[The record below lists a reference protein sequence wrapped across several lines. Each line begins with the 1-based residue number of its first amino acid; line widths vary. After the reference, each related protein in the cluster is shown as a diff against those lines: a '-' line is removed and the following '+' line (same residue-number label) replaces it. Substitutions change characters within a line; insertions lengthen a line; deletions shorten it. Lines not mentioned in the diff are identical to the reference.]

1 MGRALIEKSIFFL
14 FVSIILILTI
24 SNGIAAD
31 SIRGVVT
38 DKSTGKP
45 LLNVNVSIL
54 GTSLGAASD
63 KDGQFVIKNVPAG
76 VYTIQLSSVGYKTVT
91 LSNIKLIQ
99 GETTRI
105 DIELQPTV
113 LETPE
118 IVVTA
123 TRREGLLENTP
134 EITFITNARTI
145 EAMGAKEVGDVL
157 PYLPGVSVEGG
168 TGSGQP
174 FKKNVSINGLP
185 AIYSLV
191 MVDGVRLLSSHFHT
205 GTNVNMVPPE
215 NIERIELVKGAAS
228 AQYGSDGIGGVLN
241 IITKRGSDKP
251 ALSFMSYGGSQNTS
265 HTGLSII
272 GSINQNISHSIFTSW
287 EQSDGLPIKMP
298 EFRKDA
304 LNYTLFTIMDRVDAQ
319 ISKDIETSASVH
331 YASTATPYKSSP
343 YYSWLI
349 TPRLDMRYNVSE
361 NFNIRTSGYFSQWKS
376 ERNNELNEITSP
388 EITFGYGGLK
398 NHFFLAG
405 AEYIYR
411 KFERNRVSIN
421 GQHTYGLFL
430 QDEFTPW
437 SSLSILAALRMD
449 KVEEIDPVISPKL
462 SFLYKFNSALRLRT
476 SIGRG
481 FRAPTVQELYETLYS
496 HPGDIHF
503 RAGNRD
509 LKPEYSTS
517 LTAGIEWKPYEQI
530 SLMVNGYSSFID
542 NMITPVDHGL
552 EDPTLYFSHEEI
564 SFVRDSLVYI
574 YRRENIHKAIVKGI
588 EFKAQWNIFSDYR
601 VEGGMS
607 IIHNENKDTKK
618 SLPYYPGKN
627 FSLSL
632 IGEEQIS
639 KNFSIKG
646 FIGLMA
652 TNDRKIWR
660 FKHDQEQEV
669 GLNDYQKLDASLSLV
684 FAKKYEVFFNVDN
697 ILAQELHMYEDVEL
711 LTEGQRLFRCGFRI
725 RAF

>member
-1 MGRALIEKSIFFL
+1 
-14 FVSIILILTI
+14 
-24 SNGIAAD
+24 
-31 SIRGVVT
+31 
-38 DKSTGKP
+38 
-45 LLNVNVSIL
+45 LNVNVAIL

-63 KDGQFVIKNVPAG
+63 KDGQFLIKDVPSG
-76 VYTIQLSSVGYKTVT
+76 VYTIQITSMGYEPIT
-91 LSNIKLIQ
+91 LRNIELIQ
-99 GETTRI
+99 GQTTQI
-105 DIELQPTV
+105 DVGLQPTV
-113 LETPE
+113 LETEE

-134 EITFITNARTI
+134 EITFITTARKI
-145 EAMGAKEVGDVL
+145 AAMGAKEVGDVL

-174 FKKNVSINGLP
+174 FKKNVSINGMP

-191 MVDGVRLLSSHFHT
+191 LVDGVRLLSSHFHT
-205 GTNVNMVPPE
+205 GTNVNMVAPE

-241 IITKRGSDKP
+241 IITKRGSQRP
-251 ALSFMSYGGSQNTS
+251 ALNFISYGGSQNTS
-265 HTGLSII
+265 HTGLSIR
-272 GSINQNISHSIFTSW
+272 GSINPNISHSVFTSW
-287 EQSDGLPIKMP
+287 EQSDGLPIKTP
-298 EFRKDA
+298 VFRKDA
-304 LNYTLFTIMDRVDAQ
+304 LNYTLFTLMDRVDAQ
-319 ISKDIETSASVH
+319 LGKDVETSASVH
-331 YASTATPYKSSP
+331 YVSTATPYKSSP

-349 TPRLDMRYNVSE
+349 TPKIDVRYNVTE
-361 NFNIRTSGYFSQWKS
+361 NLHIRTSGYFSQWKS
-376 ERNNELNEITSP
+376 ERSNELNEITSP
-388 EITFGYGGLK
+388 EITLGYAGLK

-411 KFERNRVSIN
+411 RFERSRVAIN
-421 GQHTYGLFL
+421 SQYTYGLFL
-430 QDEFTPW
+430 QDEFTPF
-437 SSLSILAALRMD
+437 SSLSILAALRLD
-449 KVEEIDPVISPKL
+449 KVEDIDPEISPKF
-462 SFLYKFNSALRLRT
+462 SFLYKVNSALKFRT

-517 LTAGIEWKPYEQI
+517 LTAGIEWKPYQPL
-530 SLMVNGYSSFID
+530 SLMVNGYRSSID
-542 NMITPVDHGL
+542 DMITPVDHGL
-552 EDPTLYFSHEEI
+552 EDPTLYFSPEEI

-574 YRRENIHKAIVKGI
+574 YRRENIHKAIVQGV
-588 EFKAQWNIFSDYR
+588 EFKAQWNVFRDYHL
-601 VEGGMS
+601 EGGMS
-607 IIHNENKDTKK
+607 VIHNENKDTQK
-618 SLPYYPGKN
+618 SLPYYPGNN

-632 IGEEQIS
+632 IGEEHIS
-639 KNFSIKG
+639 KKLSIKG

-652 TNDRKIWR
+652 ANGRKIWR

-669 GLNDYQKLDASLSLV
+669 SLNDYQKLDASLALI
-684 FAKKYEVFFNVDN
+684 FAQKYEIFVNVDN

-711 LTEGQRLFRCGFRI
+711 LTEGQRLFRAGFRI